1 MSLQCGRTLL
11 ARKELTVGT
20 ETLPRGQMLIMGGD
34 EVYPKASEQAYSN
47 QLRQPYRWAFPDHDQ
62 HADQGVPVFAIPGNH
77 DWYDG
82 LDLFLAHFCRE
93 KHWHLGSWRS
103 QQRRSYFALQLTDV
117 WWLWATDIQLAET
130 MDQPQAEYFAS
141 IAAHMP
147 SKAKIIL
154 CSAEPG
160 WLYTD
165 TNIKSWDI
173 MDFALGIASEARNA
187 DGTSKELKVPILLSG
202 DTHHYSRYE
211 AKDGVQFVTSGGGGA
226 FLHPTHHLEQN
237 ITVEWLGLK
246 KSLQLGK
253 IPTAKPGGTPSPA
266 CYPSKE
272 TCQTLVWQN
281 LFFALKNWDFSL
293 LMGAIYWL
301 GGIAIA
307 FRDQWDVYVGIAVVF
322 GWAIIGYTK
331 NQEKPKGWKKALPV
345 FISSAVHA
353 GCHIAAVILFAR
365 YFASWNEAHPLLPG
379 HW

>member
-1 MSLQCGRTLL
+1 
-11 ARKELTVGT
+11 
-20 ETLPRGQMLIMGGD
+20 
-34 EVYPKASEQAYSN
+34 
-47 QLRQPYRWAFPDHDQ
+47 
-62 HADQGVPVFAIPGNH
+62 
-77 DWYDG
+77 
-82 LDLFLAHFCRE
+82 
-93 KHWHLGSWRS
+93 
-103 QQRRSYFALQLTDV
+103 
-117 WWLWATDIQLAET
+117 
-130 MDQPQAEYFAS
+130 
-141 IAAHMP
+141 MP

-165 TNIKSWDI
+165 TNIKSWEI
-173 MDFALGIASEARNA
+173 MDFALGITSEARNA

-253 IPTAKPGGTPSPA
+253 IPTAKPGGAPSPA

-307 FRDQWDVYVGIAVVF
+307 FRDQWDVYLGISLIQF
-322 GWAIIGYTK
+322 G
-331 NQEKPKGWKKALPV
+331 
-345 FISSAVHA
+345 
-353 GCHIAAVILFAR
+353 LFSMR
-365 YFASWNEAHPLLPG
+365 KFDRLRNG
-379 HW
+379 